1 MKDTYPPFR
10 NKVQADRFLDYVNSI
25 HENIKFTIE
34 YENDDKLPF
43 LDTLVF
49 RRDDCFN
56 TTVFRKKTFTGL
68 GSNYY
73 SHCFFNFKLNSLSTL
88 IHRAYNLTS
97 DWSLFH
103 EEVMFLKT
111 YFTNNCYPSKLFFR
125 HTKKFLNNN
134 FIPKFKIPT
143 VPKLSF
149 FTSVPMVHDK
159 CFYKDLR
166 KIINKYIPAI
176 ELKLIPKNP
185 LTIGS
190 LFRYKERLSPL
201 MTSGV
206 TYQFNCPR
214 CDLGTYVGSTRRLL
228 KVRIDCH
235 RGVSYRTGCKLSNPE
250 FSNIREHTIKCKH
263 NINYNDFKI
272 LGKASNDQLLNIQES
287 LFIKQLVPKL
297 NTQSSAI
304 PLFLS

>member
-1 MKDTYPPFR
+1 
-10 NKVQADRFLDYVNSI
+10 
-25 HENIKFTIE
+25 
-34 YENDDKLPF
+34 
-43 LDTLVF
+43 
-49 RRDDCFN
+49 
-56 TTVFRKKTFTGL
+56 
-68 GSNYY
+68 
-73 SHCFFNFKLNSLSTL
+73 
-88 IHRAYNLTS
+88 
-97 DWSLFH
+97 
-103 EEVMFLKT
+103 
-111 YFTNNCYPSKLFFR
+111 
-125 HTKKFLNNN
+125 
-134 FIPKFKIPT
+134 
-143 VPKLSF
+143 
-149 FTSVPMVHDK
+149 
-159 CFYKDLR
+159 
-166 KIINKYIPAI
+166 
-176 ELKLIPKNP
+176 
-185 LTIGS
+185 
-190 LFRYKERLSPL
+190 

-304 PLFLS
+304 PLFLSWTYFTIMKCPKLTQLYFLARKGVLLSLF